1 VDVRRP
7 VALLLWAVACL
18 ATSCGG
24 GGGRSSAGPAPEPP
38 PPTQAELDWA
48 DEILDL
54 VNQVRQDAGVGLLAP
69 DAAAADAA
77 YGHAYDM
84 EVREFFDH
92 VNPTGE
98 WPADRLR
105 RAGATF
111 QGSGENIAQGYDTPQ
126 DVMDAW
132 MASPGHRENI
142 LRPQFG
148 RLGVGVRLSPG
159 GPWWVQNFLAP

>member
-1 VDVRRP
+1 MRIRAASTL
-7 VALLLWAVACL
+7 ALLVVACL
-18 ATSCGG
+18 SSACGG
-24 GGGRSSAGPAPEPP
+24 GGGPSAGPAPAPP

-54 VNQVRQDAGVGLLAP
+54 VNQVRQDEGVGLLVF
-69 DAAAADAA
+69 DAAAAEAA

-84 EVREFFDH
+84 EVRNFFDH

-111 QGSGENIAQGYDTPQ
+111 QGAGENIAQGYDTPQ

-142 LRPQFG
+142 VRPEFG